1 MLTAS
6 APRGGGFVRNW
17 GKATGGRRR
26 NDGTCKRAT
35 GSLSLAASWI
45 LYGVTRPA
53 KWWSDDGSCQKS
65 DPQRHHGNVV
75 CERAE
80 IANTLW
86 LRFRGLLGRDSL
98 PAGHGMLIEP
108 EPSIHSA
115 FMRFD
120 FDAVFLSREFEVVKL
135 VERIPPW
142 RAHSAKGARRVLE
155 LAAGEIERRGIEL
168 GDVLAVV
175 ETAEVAEH
183 AEATRHVEANQAVRS
198 VDSSTETGV
207 RP

>member
-1 MLTAS
+1 MA
-6 APRGGGFVRNW
+6 AAE
-17 GKATGGRRR
+17 KAIRS
-26 NDGTCKRAT
+26 D
-35 GSLSLAASWI
+35 
-45 LYGVTRPA
+45 TR
-53 KWWSDDGSCQKS
+53 
-65 DPQRHHGNVV
+65 GNVI

-80 IANTLW
+80 IANTPW

-120 FDAVFLSREFEVVKL
+120 FDAVFLSRDYEVVKL
-135 VERIPPW
+135 VARIPPW

-155 LAAGEIERRGIEL
+155 LAAGEIERRGIEV

-175 ETAEVAEH
+175 ETAEIAEPSPFAMPIH
-183 AEATRHVEANQAVRS
+183 ESGVRS
-198 VDSSTETGV
+198 
-207 RP
+207 